1 MQASP
6 TERTGALWRGAPR
19 DQSMARLA
27 RDRGCSDLSRRRN
40 IAHANARESALSW
53 TLRYVAHLGFRSP
66 DAPLFPASAGS
77 SDPLAQMD
85 FAASIGFAG
94 IQDPWFAARP
104 PATQAAI
111 AARLRERGLVAG
123 CLVCGAPADVRTP
136 LWTCVDIAGRRGL
149 EAKLDEAVEAA
160 RRLGS
165 RQIVA
170 LTGFDAD
177 SPRQSQIDRFVSNL
191 AWAASRVADEG
202 LTLCLEPTNART
214 LPGML
219 LNHFQEGCEI
229 TRAVGRPSVRMIY
242 DTAHVQSM
250 DGDLLG
256 NLERAFNLIE
266 IVQIAN
272 HPGRTEPE
280 IGEANLATVI
290 EKVHACGYSG
300 LVELEHVWSK
310 GGLEAE
316 QRGLDWLRRID
327 AALASAN
334 CARSRRSYSN

>member
-1 MQASP
+1 MSPISASVRP
-6 TERTGALWRGAPR
+6 RRLYFQRAWAPVIR
-19 DQSMARLA
+19 SRKSISPRQSVL
-27 RDRGCSDLSRRRN
+27 
-40 IAHANARESALSW
+40 
-53 TLRYVAHLGFRSP
+53 LGFRTH
-66 DAPLFPASAGS
+66 GS
-77 SDPLAQMD
+77 
-85 FAASIGFAG
+85 
-94 IQDPWFAARP
+94 RP
-104 PATQAAI
+104 VRR
-111 AARLRERGLVAG
+111 RLRSPWLRAFASGASSPVG
-123 CLVCGAPADVRTP
+123 VVCGAPADVRTP
-136 LWTCVDIAGRRGL
+136 LWTCVGVGARKGL
-149 EAKLDEAVEAA
+149 EAKLDVAIEAA
-160 RRLGS
+160 RQLGA

-170 LTGFDAD
+170 LTGIDPD

-191 AWAASRVADEG
+191 AWAASRVGDEG

-219 LNHFQEGCEI
+219 LNHFEEGCEI
-229 TRAVGRPSVRMIY
+229 ARAVGRPSVRMIY

-256 NLERAFNLIE
+256 NFERAFDLIE

-290 EKVHACGYSG
+290 EKVHACGYRG

-310 GGLEAE
+310 GGLDAE

-327 AALASAN
+327 ASLASKN
-334 CARSRRSYSN
+334 CAISHRPCSN